1 MSKFVLDLDDD
12 FPFVVFGITATTK
25 DYRLCWS
32 LNKEL
37 GFSFKRLNPLEVYS
51 KQREKIDHGFF
62 CFEDDT
68 LQIKYR
74 LIENKRGASKFL
86 PEIAQADFILVI
98 DESPA
103 LDGEKLLRQI
113 KKIRSVL
120 MAFKINL
127 DDLKFKDN
135 ILLTA

>member
-1 MSKFVLDLDDD
+1 MSKFVLDLDDE
-12 FPFVVFGITATTK
+12 FPFEVFGIAATTK

-37 GFSFKRLNPLEVYS
+37 AFGFKRLEPLRVYN
-51 KQREKIDHGFF
+51 KQRDTIDHGYFF
-62 CFEDDT
+62 YEDEA

-74 LIENKRGASKFL
+74 LIENKIGSSRFL
-86 PEIAQADFILVI
+86 PEIHKADFIIVV

-103 LDGEKLLRQI
+103 HDGEKFLKEI

-120 MAFKINL
+120 MAFRINL
-127 DDLKFKDN
+127 DDLKLKDN

>member
-12 FPFVVFGITATTK
+12 FPFEVFGIAATTK

-37 GFSFKRLNPLEVYS
+37 GFGFKRLNPLSVYS
-51 KQREKIDHGFF
+51 KQRDKIDHGFF
-62 CFEDDT
+62 FYEDEA
-68 LQIKYR
+68 LQVKYR
-74 LIENKRGASKFL
+74 LIENKVGASKFL
-86 PEIAQADFILVI
+86 PEIVKADFVI
-98 DESPA
+98 IVDESPA
-103 LDGEKLLRQI
+103 FEGDKFLDEM

-120 MAFKINL
+120 MAFRINL
-127 DDLKFKDN
+127 DELKFKDN